1 MPASLSYSDSD
12 GTKQTVFLI
21 PDGCAIGRRPSKHLI
36 CLSSEQVSSGHAWI
50 ELRNSEWWLSDLGS
64 ANGTFVNDRRV
75 MSSPLRSGDVVRCG
89 SVPLRFE
96 VSPIGRPAP
105 LAGLLYFSTDGQ
117 RQTAP
122 LRPEGAVLGSF
133 LGSTVYGEDE
143 SICRL
148 HCLVYADDGNWT
160 VIPTTARFETKL
172 NGHTVGTRGTRLRL
186 GDVIQ
191 CGALQVRFVLLST
204 KVPPLSIE
212 QRQAQLHQCPSETV
226 QLSVHAASP
235 LTSSASSM
243 LSAPSG
249 LSTSTKARLTFHD
262 RNQVPVVI
270 EIPPSGGFLG
280 RALECLVKSDDPT
293 VPRKWG
299 RLFCREGRWFF
310 EDLGSSS
317 PSFINDQQQFPHV
330 TKELHHRDTL
340 RNRSMMLVFT
350 LDGMLAQSTPLVVA
364 PTKLSVNPP
373 PPPSSGAYFLTVN
386 DDGETR
392 LIAIPEAGA
401 LLGRSRGCLLHTEDP
416 TISRQHARIIVGGDT
431 LQIEDLSKDQGTW
444 IAGVRLV
451 GEQRPLH
458 SGDLVAAGQLR
469 ARFLGKNAQFA
480 DLDERFRPFRVRCP
494 IGKIGPLLLY
504 WADHPELS
512 ATVILRVLPRNAPQY
527 DRWLALLHA
536 ESRLLRSHPYSNPTG
551 GTLLRELPDGDRL
564 LSAPLG
570 CGLLLS
576 EFLATYGAPPLP
588 LALELLGQLC
598 SDLDQRAQRDPTRR
612 EGQLLVREVWIY
624 ADPLAPLS
632 MATRLLPVSGGD
644 GLRPSPI
651 LQSPET
657 GTADNLHIRNSQVYV
672 YGLLLYALLSGSLP
686 SYGVPSPKLAAELSP
701 KLPAVVTDLLHE
713 LLLDSAARRPDPYH
727 AQRWLAD
734 LRSLLVTHS

>member
-1 MPASLSYSDSD
+1 MSSSVGRCRCASYS
-12 GTKQTVFLI
+12 
-21 PDGCAIGRRPSKHLI
+21 
-36 CLSSEQVSSGHAWI
+36 CL
-50 ELRNSEWWLSDLGS
+50 
-64 ANGTFVNDRRV
+64 
-75 MSSPLRSGDVVRCG
+75 P
-89 SVPLRFE
+89 
-96 VSPIGRPAP
+96 
-105 LAGLLYFSTDGQ
+105 
-117 RQTAP
+117 
-122 LRPEGAVLGSF
+122 
-133 LGSTVYGEDE
+133 
-143 SICRL
+143 
-148 HCLVYADDGNWT
+148 
-160 VIPTTARFETKL
+160 
-172 NGHTVGTRGTRLRL
+172 
-186 GDVIQ
+186 
-191 CGALQVRFVLLST
+191 

-212 QRQAQLHQCPSETV
+212 QRQAQLHQCPSETA

-235 LTSSASSM
+235 LTSSVSST

-249 LSTSTKARLTFHD
+249 LSTSTKARLTFQD

-280 RALECLVKSDDPT
+280 RALECLVKWTIRRCRASGDDCFAGRSLVLRGSWQFESVVHQRSAAVSARHQRAAP
-293 VPRKWG
+293 PRH
-299 RLFCREGRWFF
+299 
-310 EDLGSSS
+310 
-317 PSFINDQQQFPHV
+317 P
-330 TKELHHRDTL
+330 
-340 RNRSMMLVFT
+340 
-350 LDGMLAQSTPLVVA
+350 AQSLDDAGVYSRRNAGTEYAACGRTDEAVGESAAAAQLW
-364 PTKLSVNPP
+364 
-373 PPPSSGAYFLTVN
+373 AYFLTVN

-416 TISRQHARIIVGGDT
+416 TISRQHARIIVRGDT

-494 IGKIGPLLLY
+494 IGKIGPLLFRDTGGSS
-504 WADHPELS
+504 APS

-551 GTLLRELPDGDRL
+551 GTLLRELPGGDRL

-576 EFLATYGAPPLP
+576 EFLATYGAPPLMV
-588 LALELLGQLC
+588 LGAARTAVQRF
-598 SDLDQRAQRDPTRR
+598 DQRAQRDPTRR

-624 ADPLAPLS
+624 ADPLAPAVDGDTPAAGVGGRWPASVADSAVSRDRHGGQPPHPQQPRCTCTDSCS
-632 MATRLLPVSGGD
+632 MRCCRS
-644 GLRPSPI
+644 RPM
-651 LQSPET
+651 
-657 GTADNLHIRNSQVYV
+657 ACR
-672 YGLLLYALLSGSLP
+672 
-686 SYGVPSPKLAAELSP
+686 VPSWPPKCSS